1 MKIGILKK
9 LWIGMMLF
17 GIAMGF
23 VFPWFADFF
32 VVDFKPGMEKWFM
45 IGCMLAGFMVG
56 GFSYLLVKMI
66 LLDKMRMMADRYIEV
81 ENGNLNVQCVIESN
95 DSVGEIA
102 RGFNSMVTSLR
113 ELITDLNEN
122 AMKFA
127 EASSNLNSIARK
139 QNITINEQAIHI
151 SQIASATGQ
160 ASTNQDEITRNIEAT
175 AKFASS
181 ANEQAQDTIDLLSDS
196 IAAVEDTQATMSS
209 TIKQME
215 YLEGQSKNIGEI
227 LSIIVDI
234 ADQTNLL
241 ALNAAIEAA
250 RAGEHGRGFSVVADE
265 VRKLAEKSSSSTK
278 KIGEM
283 LTDFSKG
290 VQSSIAGIRDL
301 SGLINQQSKKS
312 EESAQN
318 VSKIITNMR
327 KSSERIE
334 NIFQATSQQAS
345 AYTEINATME
355 SIDRGFKQV
364 ELFAAEIVKEFEEV
378 NKLVITQIAKLDR
391 YEH

>member
-17 GIAMGF
+17 GITMGL
-23 VFPWFADFF
+23 VFPLYAGFF
-32 VVDFKPGMEKWFM
+32 VEFKPGMQIWFTA
-45 IGCMLAGFMVG
+45 GCILAGFMVG
-56 GFSYLLVKMI
+56 GFSYLLVKLI

-102 RGFNSMVTSLR
+102 HGFNSMVASLR
-113 ELITDLNEN
+113 ELIADLNDN

-127 EASSNLNSIARK
+127 EASSSLNTIARK
-139 QNITINEQAIHI
+139 QNATINEQAIHI
-151 SQIASATGQ
+151 SQIASATSE
-160 ASTNQDEITRNIEAT
+160 ATTNQEEINRNLSDT
-175 AKFASS
+175 VNFSKSV
-181 ANEQAQDTIDLLSDS
+181 NEQAQQTIELLSDS
-196 IAAVEDTQATMSS
+196 IVAVEDTQTNMQSM
-209 TIKQME
+209 IKQME

-250 RAGEHGRGFSVVADE
+250 RAGEQGRGFSVVADE
-265 VRKLAEKSSSSTK
+265 VRKLAEKSTASTK

-290 VQSSIAGIRDL
+290 VQSSITGMRDL
-301 SGLINQQSKKS
+301 SGLITEQSKKS

-318 VSKIITNMR
+318 VSRIITNVK
-327 KSSERIE
+327 KSSERID
-334 NIFQATSQQAS
+334 NIYQATSEQAR
-345 AYTEINATME
+345 AYADINETME
-355 SIDRGFKQV
+355 NIDRGFKQV
-364 ELFAAEIVKEFEEV
+364 ELFASEIVKEFEGV
-378 NKLVITQIAKLDR
+378 NKLVISQISKLDR